1 MYKQDEIKEHA
12 IDNMENFG
20 GLDNEDLHHEMFNM
34 DYFIIGAY
42 RAKEWMGVHAFECIG
57 VVKDYEMDNF
67 GEVYTDLSEPEKVV
81 NMYAYIVGEI
91 VINELREE
99 QDN

>member
-1 MYKQDEIKEHA
+1 
-12 IDNMENFG
+12 
-20 GLDNEDLHHEMFNM
+20 
-34 DYFIIGAY
+34 
-42 RAKEWMGVHAFECIG
+42 MGVHAFECIG

>member
-1 MYKQDEIKEHA
+1 
-12 IDNMENFG
+12 
-20 GLDNEDLHHEMFNM
+20 MFNM
-34 DYFIIGAY
+34 DYFIIVAY